1 MSAERPISVLIS
13 ALGGQGGGLLVEWLS
28 EAAHL
33 AGYPAQATSTP
44 GVAQRTGGTTYY
56 FELYPERLRDAAPVF
71 CLFPSSGEVDL
82 VAALEPMEAARALQN
97 GYVDR
102 NTTVVTLRSR
112 IYGISEKIVPGDGTL
127 PAGAAL
133 DALARAAKRL
143 VVLDAASET
152 GGQGNALLFGALAGS
167 SVLPLSL
174 DDCRRA
180 IETVGIAPRANL
192 AGFERG
198 VEAANA
204 PLQTTMEPESA
215 LLAGPSAVSTTLLA
229 LPIRHRSM
237 AAHAAARLVDYQD
250 AAYAERYLNR
260 LAPIA
265 RIDTAS
271 DDIPAEKSITGIV
284 ARRLAAWMM
293 YEDVIRVAQLKTRPG
308 RLQRIRDELG
318 AKVEEPVVVTDF
330 LKPGRDELRGV
341 LPNRL
346 GRLIP
351 PARSGQRRRGVA
363 LKLPTS
369 RPWGYG
375 VLKVL
380 ASLRWWRPHTARFA
394 EEQFAIDE
402 WLDAVAATACQDATL
417 ACGVAELA
425 VLARGYGDVRAR
437 GLRRLTELLA
447 GWSARLAS
455 DSASLARE
463 VAVTL
468 NAARSEPD
476 AGCAPV

>member
-1 MSAERPISVLIS
+1 MSAQRPVSVLIS

-56 FELYPERLRDAAPVF
+56 FELYPERIRDATPVF

-82 VAALEPMEAARALQN
+82 LAALEPVEAARALQN

-127 PAGAAL
+127 PASAAL
-133 DALARAAKRL
+133 DALARGAKRL
-143 VVLDAASET
+143 VVLDTASEA

-167 SVLPLSL
+167 GVLPLSL
-174 DDCRRA
+174 DECRRA
-180 IETVGIAPRANL
+180 IETVGVAPRANL

-198 VEAANA
+198 VGAATA
-204 PLQTTMEPESA
+204 PPETATEPEPA
-215 LLAGPSAVSTTLLA
+215 LLASPSVLSTALAA
-229 LPIRHRSM
+229 LPARYQPVV
-237 AAHAAARLVDYQD
+237 AHATARLADYQD
-250 AAYAERYLNR
+250 VAYAERYLSR

-265 RIDTAS
+265 RIDVAG
-271 DDIPAEKSITGIV
+271 DEIPAEKSLTGIV

-308 RLQRIRDELG
+308 RLQRIRAELG
-318 AKVEEPVVVTDF
+318 AKAEEPVIVTDF

-341 LPNRL
+341 LPNWL

-351 PARSGQRRRGVA
+351 PGRPGQRRRGIA

-369 RPWGYG
+369 RAWGYG

-380 ASLRWWRPHTARFA
+380 ASLRWWRPRTARFA
-394 EEQFAIDE
+394 EEQHAIDE
-402 WLDAVAATACQDATL
+402 WLGAVTAAATHNVEL
-417 ACGVAELA
+417 ARAVAELA

-437 GLRRLTELLA
+437 GLRRLTELFA
-447 GWSARLAS
+447 NWSTRLATDTS
-455 DSASLARE
+455 LLARE

-468 NAARSEPD
+468 NAARNEPD

>member
-33 AGYPAQATSTP
+33 AGFPAQATSTP

-56 FELYPERLRDAAPVF
+56 FELYPERIRDATPVF

-82 VAALEPMEAARALQN
+82 VAALEPVEAARALQN

-127 PAGAAL
+127 PASAAL
-133 DALARAAKRL
+133 DALARSAKRL
-143 VVLDAASET
+143 VALDAASEA

-167 SVLPLSL
+167 GVLPLSL
-174 DDCRRA
+174 DECRRA
-180 IETVGIAPRANL
+180 IETVGVAPRANL

-198 VEAANA
+198 VGAATAPPEA
-204 PLQTTMEPESA
+204 TTEPGLA
-215 LLAGPSAVSTTLLA
+215 LLACPDSLSISLA
-229 LPIRHRSM
+229 SLPARHRP
-237 AAHAAARLVDYQD
+237 AVAHAAVRLVDYQD
-250 AAYAERYLNR
+250 VAYAERYLNR
-260 LAPIA
+260 LSSIA
-265 RIDTAS
+265 RIDTGS
-271 DDIPAEKSITGIV
+271 DEIPEEKSLTGIV

-308 RLQRIRDELG
+308 RLQRIRAELG
-318 AKVEEPVVVTDF
+318 AKAEEPVVVTDF

-341 LPNRL
+341 LPNWL

-351 PARSGQRRRGVA
+351 PGRPGQRRRGLA

-375 VLKVL
+375 MLKML
-380 ASLRWWRPHTARFA
+380 ASLRWWRPRTARFA
-394 EEQFAIDE
+394 EEQRAIDE
-402 WLDAVAATACQDATL
+402 WLGAVAASAPHDAEL

-437 GLRRLTELLA
+437 GLRRLTELFA
-447 GWSARLAS
+447 DWSVRLAAGTS
-455 DSASLARE
+455 SLARE
-463 VAVTL
+463 VAATL
-468 NAARSEPD
+468 NTARNEPD

>member
-56 FELYPERLRDAAPVF
+56 FELYPERIRDAAPVF

-82 VAALEPMEAARALQN
+82 VAALEPVEGARALQN
-97 GYVDR
+97 GFVDR

-127 PAGAAL
+127 PASATL

-143 VVLDAASET
+143 VVLDAANEV
-152 GGQGNALLFGALAGS
+152 GEQGNALLFGALAGS
-167 SVLPLSL
+167 GVLPLSL
-174 DDCRRA
+174 DECRRA
-180 IETVGIAPRANL
+180 IETVGVAPRVNL

-198 VEAANA
+198 VGAAMA
-204 PLQTTMEPESA
+204 PPETLTEPGFA
-215 LLAGPSAVSTTLLA
+215 LLACPASLSTSLA
-229 LPIRHRSM
+229 SLPARHQPVV
-237 AAHAAARLVDYQD
+237 AHAAARLVDYQD
-250 AAYAERYLNR
+250 VAYAERYLNR

-265 RIDTAS
+265 RADTES
-271 DDIPAEKSITGIV
+271 DEIPVEKSLTGIV

-293 YEDVIRVAQLKTRPG
+293 YEDVIRVAQFKTRPG
-308 RLQRIRDELG
+308 RLQRIRAELG
-318 AKVEEPVVVTDF
+318 AKAEEPVVVTDF

-341 LPNRL
+341 LPNWL
-346 GRLIP
+346 GSLIP
-351 PARSGQRRRGVA
+351 PVRPGQRRRGMA
-363 LKLPTS
+363 LKLSTS

-380 ASLRWWRPHTARFA
+380 ASLRWWRPRTARFA
-394 EEQFAIDE
+394 EEQHAIDE
-402 WLDAVAATACQDATL
+402 WLGAVAAAASHDAEL
-417 ACGVAELA
+417 ARAVAELA

-447 GWSARLAS
+447 NWSTRLATDTS
-455 DSASLARE
+455 LLARE
-463 VAVTL
+463 VAATL
-468 NAARSEPD
+468 NAARNEPD
-476 AGCAPV
+476 AGCTPV

>member
-1 MSAERPISVLIS
+1 MSAERPITVLIS

-56 FELYPERLRDAAPVF
+56 FEIYPERGPGAVPLF

-82 VAALEPMEAARALQN
+82 VAALEPVEAARALQN

-102 NTTVVTLRSR
+102 NTTVVTLRGR
-112 IYGISEKIVPGDGTL
+112 IYGISEKIVPGDATI
-127 PAGAAL
+127 PARTAL
-133 DALARAAKRL
+133 DALARAGKRL
-143 VVLDAASET
+143 IALDAASEV
-152 GGQGNALLFGALAGS
+152 GGQGNALLFGALANSG
-167 SVLPLSL
+167 VLPLSL
-174 DDCRRA
+174 DECRRA
-180 IETVGIAPRANL
+180 IETVGVAPRVNL

-198 VEAANA
+198 VAAATA
-204 PLQTTMEPESA
+204 PPETATESEPA
-215 LLAGPSAVSTTLLA
+215 LLACPSALSTALAA
-229 LPIRHRSM
+229 LPARHRPVI
-237 AAHAAARLVDYQD
+237 AHAAARLVDYQD
-250 AAYAERYLNR
+250 GAYAERYLNW

-265 RIDTAS
+265 RIDTAG
-271 DDIPAEKSITGIV
+271 DEIPADKSLTGIV

-308 RLQRIRDELG
+308 RLQRIRVELG
-318 AKVEEPVVVTDF
+318 AKAGESVVVTDF

-341 LPNRL
+341 LPNWL
-346 GRLIP
+346 GRLLP
-351 PARSGQRRRGVA
+351 PGRPGQRRRGLA
-363 LKLPTS
+363 LKLSTS

-375 VLKVL
+375 VLKML

-394 EEQFAIDE
+394 EEQHAIDA
-402 WLDAVAATACQDATL
+402 WLGAVAASACQDAAL
-417 ACGVAELA
+417 ARGVAELA
-425 VLARGYGDVRAR
+425 VFARGYGDVRAR
-437 GLRRLTELLA
+437 GLRRLTELLE
-447 GWSARLAS
+447 GWSARLAT
-455 DSASLARE
+455 DTASLTCE
-463 VAVTL
+463 VAATL